1 MTYRIPV
8 KTFRELKAR
17 KGQLRSEIFNYLM
30 LGVKVERALN
40 AALKHRD
47 IPLYIKLEL
56 RKEFTR

>member
-8 KTFRELKAR
+8 KTFSELKAR
-17 KGQLRSEIFNYLM
+17 KWQLRSEIFNYLT

-47 IPLYIKLEL
+47 IPLYIKKEL
-56 RKEFTR
+56 REEFTR